1 MKTIYMKIN
10 DEMTA
15 QGYTLIGKCA
25 GLMSWNPRSNVSKL
39 VASLQKEGYEK
50 DRMVVIPG
58 ARAGRWQNDGY
69 VIYVYYYSR

>member
-25 GLMSWNPRSNVSKL
+25 GLMSLRNPRSNVSNL
-39 VASLQKEGYEK
+39 VASLLQRGYEK
-50 DRMVVIPG
+50 DRMVIIPG
-58 ARAGRWQNDGY
+58 ARAGRWKNDGY
-69 VIYVYYYSR
+69 IIYVYYK